1 MTTGCDLAITM
12 LPSATLATLGVLDN
26 DLLIRCTSHYRALEL
41 LRQPLRFDEL
51 VGNGFSQQV
60 HPARVTRS
68 GFGGWSTA
76 MSGHVMRGGR
86 HFVEFASADEYSFF
100 GVIRPVSL
108 SNDIDLKADW
118 EGQVDPMVVT
128 SNFKSTISEKLRYQ
142 RTTKWG
148 HSNIHC
154 CVYYYSYSGNCICTD
169 WDNDKFCYGWR
180 GREGL
185 GESGESGTVGLLL
198 DLDEGTLSVFKNG
211 RRLGV
216 MIEGLDGEYCWFVT
230 VVSLVC
236 TISMSN
242 GRVPN

>member
-108 SNDIDLKADW
+108 SNDIDLKAD
-118 EGQVDPMVVT
+118 
-128 SNFKSTISEKLRYQ
+128 
-142 RTTKWG
+142 
-148 HSNIHC
+148 
-154 CVYYYSYSGNCICTD
+154 
-169 WDNDKFCYGWR
+169 
-180 GREGL
+180 
-185 GESGESGTVGLLL
+185 
-198 DLDEGTLSVFKNG
+198 
-211 RRLGV
+211 
-216 MIEGLDGEYCWFVT
+216 
-230 VVSLVC
+230 
-236 TISMSN
+236 
-242 GRVPN
+242 